1 MKFYNK
7 MILQWICSS
16 SPLWTQTCIQVICV
30 HVLSRVIVH
39 LSRCCEIKL
48 GQWPF
53 MTENF
58 FFLFYTEK
66 SVILIVT
73 LCIEIGFVS
82 EFIAIIITSMDIKL
96 LVLPALQ
103 SAMLSNLALFFSF
116 NVNWTLAVR
125 ANEPN
130 DWWTWIFNYLCT
142 VVKRKRKNH
151 FIIVHITFSINLHA
165 YTLKRFHFQ

>member
-1 MKFYNK
+1 
-7 MILQWICSS
+7 
-16 SPLWTQTCIQVICV
+16 
-30 HVLSRVIVH
+30 
-39 LSRCCEIKL
+39 
-48 GQWPF
+48 

-103 SAMLSNLALFFSF
+103 CYQTFLSMSIERLQYGLMNQ
-116 NVNWTLAVR
+116 TID
-125 ANEPN
+125 EPE
-130 DWWTWIFNYLCT
+130 FL
-142 VVKRKRKNH
+142 
-151 FIIVHITFSINLHA
+151 IIYVLSLKEKEKIILLL
-165 YTLKRFHFQ
+165 YTLLLVLIYMRIP

>member
-1 MKFYNK
+1 
-7 MILQWICSS
+7 
-16 SPLWTQTCIQVICV
+16 
-30 HVLSRVIVH
+30 
-39 LSRCCEIKL
+39 
-48 GQWPF
+48 

-103 SAMLSNLALFFSF
+103 CYQTFLSMSIERLQYGLMNQ
-116 NVNWTLAVR
+116 TID
-125 ANEPN
+125 EPE
-130 DWWTWIFNYLCT
+130 YL
-142 VVKRKRKNH
+142 
-151 FIIVHITFSINLHA
+151 IIYVLSLKEKEKIILLL
-165 YTLKRFHFQ
+165 YTLLLVLIYMRIP

>member
-1 MKFYNK
+1 
-7 MILQWICSS
+7 
-16 SPLWTQTCIQVICV
+16 
-30 HVLSRVIVH
+30 
-39 LSRCCEIKL
+39 
-48 GQWPF
+48 

-103 SAMLSNLALFFSF
+103 CYQTFLSMSIERLQYGLMNQ
-116 NVNWTLAVR
+116 TID
-125 ANEPN
+125 EPE
-130 DWWTWIFNYLCT
+130 YLIIY
-142 VVKRKRKNH
+142 VLSLKEKERNH

>member
-1 MKFYNK
+1 
-7 MILQWICSS
+7 
-16 SPLWTQTCIQVICV
+16 
-30 HVLSRVIVH
+30 
-39 LSRCCEIKL
+39 
-48 GQWPF
+48 

-103 SAMLSNLALFFSF
+103 CYQTFLSMSIERLQYGLMNQ
-116 NVNWTLAVR
+116 TID
-125 ANEPN
+125 EPE
-130 DWWTWIFNYLCT
+130 YL
-142 VVKRKRKNH
+142 
-151 FIIVHITFSINLHA
+151 IIYVLSLKEKEKIISLL
-165 YTLKRFHFQ
+165 YTLLLVLIYMRIP

>member
-1 MKFYNK
+1 
-7 MILQWICSS
+7 
-16 SPLWTQTCIQVICV
+16 
-30 HVLSRVIVH
+30 
-39 LSRCCEIKL
+39 
-48 GQWPF
+48 

-103 SAMLSNLALFFSF
+103 RYQTFLSMSIERLQYGLMNQ
-116 NVNWTLAVR
+116 TID
-125 ANEPN
+125 EPE
-130 DWWTWIFNYLCT
+130 YL
-142 VVKRKRKNH
+142 
-151 FIIVHITFSINLHA
+151 IIYVLSLKEKEKIILLL
-165 YTLKRFHFQ
+165 YTLLLVLIYMRLP

>member
-1 MKFYNK
+1 MT
-7 MILQWICSS
+7 I
-16 SPLWTQTCIQVICV
+16 
-30 HVLSRVIVH
+30 HDR
-39 LSRCCEIKL
+39 KL
-48 GQWPF
+48 
-53 MTENF
+53 

-103 SAMLSNLALFFSF
+103 CYQTLLSFFLSMSIERLQYGLM
-116 NVNWTLAVR
+116 NQTID
-125 ANEPN
+125 EPE
-130 DWWTWIFNYLCT
+130 YLIIY
-142 VVKRKRKNH
+142 VLSLKEKEKNH

>member
-1 MKFYNK
+1 
-7 MILQWICSS
+7 
-16 SPLWTQTCIQVICV
+16 
-30 HVLSRVIVH
+30 
-39 LSRCCEIKL
+39 
-48 GQWPF
+48 

-103 SAMLSNLALFFSF
+103 CYQTLLSFFLSMSIERLQYGLM
-116 NVNWTLAVR
+116 NQTID
-125 ANEPN
+125 EPE
-130 DWWTWIFNYLCT
+130 YLIIY
-142 VVKRKRKNH
+142 VLSLKEKEKNH

>member
-1 MKFYNK
+1 
-7 MILQWICSS
+7 
-16 SPLWTQTCIQVICV
+16 
-30 HVLSRVIVH
+30 
-39 LSRCCEIKL
+39 
-48 GQWPF
+48 

-103 SAMLSNLALFFSF
+103 CYQTFLSMSIERLQYGLMNQ
-116 NVNWTLAVR
+116 TID
-125 ANEPN
+125 EPE
-130 DWWTWIFNYLCT
+130 YLIIY
-142 VVKRKRKNH
+142 VLSLKEKEKNH

>member
-1 MKFYNK
+1 
-7 MILQWICSS
+7 
-16 SPLWTQTCIQVICV
+16 
-30 HVLSRVIVH
+30 
-39 LSRCCEIKL
+39 
-48 GQWPF
+48 

-103 SAMLSNLALFFSF
+103 CYQTLLSFFLSMSIERLQYGLM
-116 NVNWTLAVR
+116 NQTID
-125 ANEPN
+125 EPE
-130 DWWTWIFNYLCT
+130 YLIIY
-142 VVKRKRKNH
+142 VLSLKEKEKNH

-165 YTLKRFHFQ
+165 YILKRFHFQ

>member
-1 MKFYNK
+1 
-7 MILQWICSS
+7 
-16 SPLWTQTCIQVICV
+16 
-30 HVLSRVIVH
+30 
-39 LSRCCEIKL
+39 
-48 GQWPF
+48 

-73 LCIEIGFVS
+73 MCIEIRFVS

-103 SAMLSNLALFFSF
+103 CYQTFLSMSIERLQYGLMNQ
-116 NVNWTLAVR
+116 TID
-125 ANEPN
+125 EPE
-130 DWWTWIFNYLCT
+130 YLIIY
-142 VVKRKRKNH
+142 VLSLKEKEKNH

>member
-1 MKFYNK
+1 
-7 MILQWICSS
+7 
-16 SPLWTQTCIQVICV
+16 
-30 HVLSRVIVH
+30 
-39 LSRCCEIKL
+39 
-48 GQWPF
+48 

-58 FFLFYTEK
+58 FSLFYTEK

-103 SAMLSNLALFFSF
+103 CYQTLLSFFLSMSIERLQYGLM
-116 NVNWTLAVR
+116 NQTID
-125 ANEPN
+125 EPE
-130 DWWTWIFNYLCT
+130 YLIIY
-142 VVKRKRKNH
+142 VLSLKEKKI